1 MIIVKLGGSVIS
13 DKNKPFSFN
22 EGVVKQIAEEIAAF
36 YPEKRFLLVH
46 GGGSFGHPLAKEYRI
61 REGLKKE
68 NMGGVSKTHQAML
81 ELNKKI
87 IEIFLNT
94 GLPAFSI
101 SPSSIFIIKNG
112 QIIDGWTKVIEE
124 FIARDFIPVLF
135 GDVVIAKDKG
145 IDILSG
151 DQIISYLAQ
160 KFVPEKVIFLMDVDG
175 IYDKDPKVHKDARLI
190 EEINEKISLRREVA
204 GIDVTGGV
212 RNKIDEALKISCP
225 VYFING
231 MVRGNLTKAIKGE
244 RVGTRIAKK

>member
-1 MIIVKLGGSVIS
+1 MIIVKLGGSIIS

-22 EGVVKQIAEEIAAF
+22 ESVVKQIAEEIAAF
-36 YPEKRFLLVH
+36 YPAKKFLLVH
-46 GGGSFGHPLAKEYRI
+46 GGGSFGHPLAKKYKI

-68 NMGGVSKTHQAML
+68 NMSGVSKIHQAML

-87 IEIFLNT
+87 IEIFLDT

-101 SPSSIFIIKNG
+101 SSSSIFIIKNG
-112 QIIDGWTKVIEE
+112 QIVDGWTRVIEE
-124 FIARDFIPVLF
+124 SIARDFIPVLF
-135 GDVVIAKDKG
+135 GDVAIAKDKG

-151 DQIISYLAQ
+151 DQIISYLAG
-160 KFVPEKVIFLMDVDG
+160 KLKPEKVIFLMDVDG
-175 IYDKDPKVHKDARLI
+175 IYDKNPKIHEDARLI
-190 EEINEKISLRREVA
+190 EEINEKISLRQEAA

-212 RNKIDEALKISCP
+212 RNKIDEALKIPCP

-244 RVGTRIAKK
+244 RVGTRKL